1 MKTRFGGE
9 SGYISAKFRRT
20 FKPSE
25 SVLETKKL
33 FNSTCRSIQVF
44 KLLHNANCDGLTFL
58 TALV

>member
-1 MKTRFGGE
+1 MNH
-9 SGYISAKFRRT
+9 ISAKFRRT

-44 KLLHNANCDGLTFL
+44 KLLQNANCDGLTFL